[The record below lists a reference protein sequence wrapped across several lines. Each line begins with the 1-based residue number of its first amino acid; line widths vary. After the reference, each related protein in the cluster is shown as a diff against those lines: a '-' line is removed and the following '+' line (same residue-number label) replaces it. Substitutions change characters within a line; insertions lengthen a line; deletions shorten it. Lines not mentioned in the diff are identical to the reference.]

1 MQNAWNLMNDEKFGS
16 SKLLKFKYGRENQM
30 IQTFWK
36 IGSPQKVYPNL
47 QFVYIWRLWEKY
59 SRVM

>member
-1 MQNAWNLMNDEKFGS
+1 MNDEKFGS

-30 IQTFWK
+30 IQTFWE

-47 QFVYIWRLWEKY
+47 QFVYI
-59 SRVM
+59 